1 MNTIVIN
8 PDVYKNAEE
17 YARMHDISVDS
28 YKVSKEVMDMTF
40 SERKDIAEDYKE
52 EYYRSLDEKYS

>member
-1 MNTIVIN
+1 
-8 PDVYKNAEE
+8 
-17 YARMHDISVDS
+17 
-28 YKVSKEVMDMTF
+28 VSKEVMDMTF